1 MRPRVLVFSRVF
13 LKESSDGGLVRH
25 GRSGAGFGDG
35 EGGDGAAVLG
45 GGGEVPFVGDEAGGK
60 AADEG
65 VTGAGGV
72 DGFDLEG
79 GDFEVA
85 IGARDEDAAGAEG
98 DDDDGH
104 ADGRA
109 ERVELGGGELEQRG
123 LGEGGAVRFIEP
135 IDEINELGFIG
146 DDDVDVL
153 EHGGLKLR
161 PERGGIENSEGAC
174 FAPEFE
180 GVGAG
185 GEVGLELGDNDAGVS
200 DRLERQV
207 GFGEAV
213 VGGKDDDDLV
223 LAGVVDEDGSGAGGG
238 GGFDGP
244 FGADALGFVEG
255 FRVATEGIIADGTD
269 VEGGSARS
277 TGSDRLIGAFATG
290 AREGGAGEGLSG
302 LGKFG
307 APEGEIDYVAADDDD
322 LGRGFHATTVEVVGR
337 GDKTR
342 APFVLGELPFVQSL
356 H

>member
-1 MRPRVLVFSRVF
+1 L
-13 LKESSDGGLVRH
+13 GGHR
-25 GRSGAGFGDG
+25 GSGAGFGDG
-35 EGGDGAAVLG
+35 EGGNGAAVLG
-45 GGGEVPFVGDEAGGK
+45 GRREVAFVSDEAGGK

-72 DGFDLEG
+72 DRFDLKG

-85 IGARDEDAAGAEG
+85 IGARDEDAASAER

-104 ADGRA
+104 ANGRA
-109 ERVELGGGELEQRG
+109 ERVEFRGGELKERG
-123 LGEGGAVRFIEP
+123 LGEGFAARFIEP
-135 IDEINELGFIG
+135 IGEINELGFVG

-153 EHGGLKLR
+153 EHRGFKLR
-161 PERGGIENSEGAC
+161 PERGGIENGEGAC
-174 FAPEFE
+174 FATEFE

-200 DRLERQV
+200 DGLERQV

-213 VGGKDDDDLV
+213 VGGEDDDDLV

-255 FRVATEGIIADGTD
+255 FGVATEGIMADGTD

-290 AREGGAGEGLSG
+290 ARKGGAGEGFSG
-302 LGKFG
+302 LGEFG
-307 APEGEIDYVAADDDD
+307 APESEIDYVTADDDD
-322 LGRGFHATTVEVVGR
+322 LGRGFHVRTVEVMGR

-342 APFVLGELPFVQSL
+342 APLVLGELPFVQSL
-356 H
+356 R